1 METID
6 TATKARGSFWTTMLW
21 LPVALGF
28 VLLGAV
34 IGFGVGHDRL
44 VPAAMT
50 LLVFVPPF
58 WGLALFAWALE
69 NDVNRAR

>member
-1 METID
+1 
-6 TATKARGSFWTTMLW
+6 MLW
-21 LPVALGF
+21 LPVLLGL

-34 IGFGVGHDRL
+34 IGFGTGHDRL

-50 LLVFVPPF
+50 MLVFVPPF